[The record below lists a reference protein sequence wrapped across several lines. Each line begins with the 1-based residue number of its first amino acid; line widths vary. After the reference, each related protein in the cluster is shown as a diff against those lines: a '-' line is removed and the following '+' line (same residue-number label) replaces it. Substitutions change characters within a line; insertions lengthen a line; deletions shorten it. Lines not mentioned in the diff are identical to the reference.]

1 MVTVG
6 EMQVWNNVDRLAAES
21 KEQTAHLSDI
31 SAALIEMKDGR
42 YEDHPLNDR
51 DEESPLMRIA
61 EALERIALA
70 LEPKPVVVEHTRMPT
85 ASEVLDGPTSVKVP
99 VTSRHKT
106 GTWHVEDNVTGRVQS
121 KDFETLAEA
130 EQICRAFNVAVGPG
144 GRYGVYD
151 SNGERA

>member
-6 EMQVWNNVDRLAAES
+6 EMQVWNDVGRLAAES

-70 LEPKPVVVEHTRMPT
+70 LEPKPTVVEHTPT
-85 ASEVLDGPTSVKVP
+85 ASEILDGPISVKVP
-99 VTSRHKT
+99 VTSRHKA
-106 GTWHVEDNVTGRVQS
+106 GTWHVEDNVTGKVES
-121 KDFETLAEA
+121 KDFDTLASA
-130 EQICRAFNVAVGPG
+130 EQVCWALNADAGPG

-151 SNGERA
+151 SEGKRV